1 MTCRDTTLNIS
12 QINFRTEGR
21 SKDDKANEGEV
32 AQLRS
37 VIGSL
42 SWIARQCRPD
52 LSYMTNV
59 LQTCIPH
66 ATLKDLEVANKVVE
80 FAVESADI
88 GLTYRNGILDWE
100 TSVIVSMSDASFGN
114 ETVNTPRGQEPHHS
128 QQGRITMLVS
138 PEVWKEDKA
147 GMHII
152 GWNSTTIKRVC
163 RSTLQAETFATLG
176 AVEEGMRVR
185 ALIAESEGKLDLRNG
200 NRARQS

>member
-1 MTCRDTTLNIS
+1 
-12 QINFRTEGR
+12 
-21 SKDDKANEGEV
+21 
-32 AQLRS
+32 
-37 VIGSL
+37 
-42 SWIARQCRPD
+42 
-52 LSYMTNV
+52 MTNV
-59 LQTCIPH
+59 LQTWIPH
-66 ATLKDLEVANKVVE
+66 
-80 FAVESADI
+80 AVESADI

-100 TSVIVSMSDASFGN
+100 TSVSMSDACFGN

-163 RSTLQAETFATLG
+163 RSMLQAEPFATLG

-185 ALIAESEGKLDLRNG
+185 ALIFNLCCQATEQMRSWVSCCLTLSCHAICELHRANAICKL
-200 NRARQS
+200 